1 MIFKTTE
8 KIVGCQHKSLDDLYI
23 TAGQRKA
30 LSIINDETQPLHS
43 EFELHPSGWRYK
55 VPLAKK
61 KIYKVHLSLI
71 INIIN
76 N

>member
-1 MIFKTTE
+1 MIFKTAE
-8 KIVGCQHKSLDDLYI
+8 KIVGRQHKSLDDLYG
-23 TAGQRKA
+23 TAAQRKA

-43 EFELHPSGWRYK
+43 EFELHPSGRHYK

-61 KIYKVHLSLI
+61 KIYNGHLSVI